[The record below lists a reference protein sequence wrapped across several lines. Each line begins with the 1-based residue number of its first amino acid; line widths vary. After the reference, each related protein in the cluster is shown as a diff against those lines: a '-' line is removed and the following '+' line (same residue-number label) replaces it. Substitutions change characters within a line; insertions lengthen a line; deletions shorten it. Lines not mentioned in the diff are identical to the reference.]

1 MVRVVSLLSGVL
13 GLGFVGISIALFVQY
28 GRLKKLGGTDVA
40 LKAAMQQVMYLA
52 IASLLMGLVLAILG
66 FATVSSPRGSGS
78 GDVEGDKTGADDAR
92 NYSIDAFPDFE
103 DRLLAQQLQNL
114 DGRSALL
121 DSQKDTLRA
130 RLNAARPRLSA
141 APLEHV

>member
-1 MVRVVSLLSGVL
+1 MRLVSLLSGVL

-28 GRLKKLGGTDVA
+28 GRLKKLGGTDAA
-40 LKAAMQQVMYLA
+40 LKVVTQQVMYLA

-78 GDVEGDKTGADDAR
+78 GDVEGDKTEADDAR
-92 NYSIDAFPDFE
+92 NYSVDAFPDFE
-103 DRLLAQQLQNL
+103 DRLLAQQLHNL

-121 DSQKDTLRA
+121 DSQKRTLRA
-130 RLNAARPRLSA
+130 RLNAARPKPAA

>member
-13 GLGFVGISIALFVQY
+13 GLGFVRISIALFVQY
-28 GRLKKLGGTDVA
+28 GRLKKLGGTVPA
-40 LKAAMQQVMYLA
+40 LKVMAQQVMYLA

-78 GDVEGDKTGADDAR
+78 GDVEGHEAEADDAR
-92 NYSIDAFPDFE
+92 NYSVDAFPDF
-103 DRLLAQQLQNL
+103 DDMLLAQQLHNL

-121 DSQKDTLRA
+121 DSQKRTLRA
-130 RLNAARPRLSA
+130 RLNAARPKPAA
-141 APLEHV
+141 APREHV